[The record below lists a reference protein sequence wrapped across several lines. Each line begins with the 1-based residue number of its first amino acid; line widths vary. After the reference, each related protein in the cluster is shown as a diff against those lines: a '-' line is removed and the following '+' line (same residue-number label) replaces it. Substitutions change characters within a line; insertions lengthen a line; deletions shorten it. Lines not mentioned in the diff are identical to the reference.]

1 MLAVGT
7 RGERLEGCCCR
18 LDGLRA
24 IDRPQGGGHTLAI
37 FVGDEGQAVPHQ
49 VHDTGLNLGL
59 RKDGRD
65 RARESR
71 ELVNQRDQDILDAA
85 RAEFGQDAVLA
96 RISHEVS

>member
-1 MLAVGT
+1 M
-7 RGERLEGCCCR
+7 
-18 LDGLRA
+18 
-24 IDRPQGGGHTLAI
+24 
-37 FVGDEGQAVPHQ
+37 
-49 VHDTGLNLGL
+49 HDTGLNLGL